1 MAAEPDEEQIDSRA
15 KALDEGKFE
24 HIEEPYQYK
33 EPLTYEQKLQ
43 ETIRMNEEHAE
54 SFM

>member
-1 MAAEPDEEQIDSRA
+1 MKKLKKNSSSLEQVVAAEPDEEQIDSRA

-33 EPLTYEQKLQ
+33 EPLTYEQKL
-43 ETIRMNEEHAE
+43 
-54 SFM
+54 